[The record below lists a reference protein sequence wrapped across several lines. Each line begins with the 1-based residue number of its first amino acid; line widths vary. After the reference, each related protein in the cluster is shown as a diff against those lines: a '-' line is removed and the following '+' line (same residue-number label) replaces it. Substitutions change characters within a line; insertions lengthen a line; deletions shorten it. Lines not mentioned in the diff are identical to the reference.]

1 MAAGAPLGFWLG
13 CIHGGALASHLPW
26 LFGSTAIFL
35 VLCAVAAQMTLPD
48 LSPAKDSNDVDAP
61 SLRQF
66 DYLGA
71 VLSSVGCGLV
81 LFGLTQGSSANWS
94 PYTYSLIAV
103 GLLMFVAFAFVERS
117 VKRPL
122 VPNELWKTPGFAA
135 LLLAYFLGFGGFSKF
150 TPSQFR
156 RIRIDEQN
164 KMLTELC

>member
-1 MAAGAPLGFWLG
+1 
-13 CIHGGALASHLPW
+13 
-26 LFGSTAIFL
+26 
-35 VLCAVAAQMTLPD
+35 MTLPD